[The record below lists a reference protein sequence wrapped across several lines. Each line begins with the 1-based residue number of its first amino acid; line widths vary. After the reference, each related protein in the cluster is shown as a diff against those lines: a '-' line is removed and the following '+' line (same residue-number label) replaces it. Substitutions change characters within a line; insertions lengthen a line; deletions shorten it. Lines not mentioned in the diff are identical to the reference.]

1 MKKQKASFSKIGY
14 YIGLYYD
21 WNIPFFRF
29 TGTIGTNVEK
39 SKAQP
44 HGKSSVP
51 PLPSSNLSWGVDL
64 LHPNFPNFS

>member
-1 MKKQKASFSKIGY
+1 M
-14 YIGLYYD
+14 
-21 WNIPFFRF
+21 F
-29 TGTIGTNVEK
+29 TGTIGTIVEK

-64 LHPNFPNFS
+64 LHPNFPNFSK